1 MLAHTPGGKLSRDHR
16 FKWMRAEFQ
25 AWAAGVA
32 ERWEYTVRF
41 APVGPDD
48 PEVGSPTQM
57 AVFTRNEMTETG
69 G

>member
-1 MLAHTPGGKLSRDHR
+1 
-16 FKWMRAEFQ
+16 MRAEFQ